1 MNDLRKFITNTKTE
15 DYSSDFEPAVVTI
28 LRHCKEV
35 YRTTNT
41 QGLIEHMLNHYNA
54 DEILASDFFDNLYY
68 SDMGLPENFHMAIAL
83 DSLLNTI
90 DDYEVGNFYLQG
102 DYDRLSRDENIEF
115 YKEDMTRLL
124 SKTEIDPEDRERYIN
139 FLDYEF
145 ETDVEYLFI
154 QSEEFKKFDYIT
166 KNKIA
171 CIFDAEFVD
180 EKTLVSVVVSYDG
193 SFDSINWDMLQ
204 ELLLTMPPVDNP
216 GNEELIQM
224 LMHAN
229 YEHPVMHLIAVSLKR
244 ALDTKE
250 EVMF

>member
-1 MNDLRKFITNTKTE
+1 MNDLRKFITSSKPD
-15 DYSSDFEPAVVTI
+15 DYASDYEPAVVTI
-28 LRHCKEV
+28 LRHCNEV
-35 YRTTNT
+35 YRTTNI
-41 QGLIEHMLNHYNA
+41 QGFIEHFLNHFDA
-54 DEILASDFFDNLYY
+54 DEILASNFFDNVYY
-68 SDMGLPENFHMAIAL
+68 SDMGLPENFHMAIAF
-83 DSLLNTI
+83 DSLLNAI
-90 DDYEVGNFYLQG
+90 DDYEVASFYLQG
-102 DYDRLSRDENIEF
+102 DYDRLSRDESIEA

-124 SKTEIDPEDRERYIN
+124 SKTEMSPEDKERYIN

-145 ETDVEYLFI
+145 ETDVEYLFV
-154 QSEEFKKFDYIT
+154 QSEEFKKFDCIT

-180 EKTLVSVVVSYDG
+180 EKTLVSVVISYDG
-193 SFDSINWDMLQ
+193 PFDVINWDMLQ

-224 LMHAN
+224 IRHTN
-229 YEHPVMHLIAVSLKR
+229 YEHPVMHLIAISLKR